1 MDSSVF
7 ALNPQAPDR
16 TGEDAELRACG
27 PLTRVDVLGVKAWAV
42 TDPGLLRTLLTD
54 PRVSKDA
61 RAHCPDFEHV
71 VETWP
76 LHLWIS
82 VENMFT
88 AYGPEHRRLRGLAQ
102 AAFTRRRTREMI
114 PAIEAIAVQ
123 LLDELDELDA
133 NGAGEPV
140 DLVATFARRLPI
152 LVICRLMGLPEPEHD
167 RLRRVADVVFSTS
180 HSQQEQKDNA
190 AELYRLLASLV
201 GLKRTTP
208 GDDLTSAL
216 VAARNDEGKAL
227 SERELI
233 DTLLLMITA
242 GFETTVG
249 LITNAI
255 HNLLTHPDQLDLV
268 IHEERATWGDVVEET
283 LRRDAPIA
291 NLPMRYAVQDIT
303 LPDGTVIA
311 AGEAILASYAAA
323 GRDRGTYGQGAD
335 EFDLLRRQKD
345 HLAFGHGAHLCLGA
359 PLARAEGAIALAKF
373 FARYPDAR
381 LADTDGRNP
390 VPSFI
395 TNTSSRLPVV
405 LNPAPEGASR

>member
-16 TGEDAELRACG
+16 TGEDAELRTRG

-61 RAHCPDFEHV
+61 RAHCPDFERV

-82 VENMFT
+82 VQNMFT
-88 AYGPEHRRLRGLAQ
+88 AYGSEHRRLRSLAQ

-114 PAIEAIAVQ
+114 PAIESIAVK
-123 LLDELDELDA
+123 LLDELEA
-133 NGAGEPV
+133 NDTGEPV
-140 DLVATFARRLPI
+140 DLVAAYARRLPI
-152 LVICRLMGLPEPEHD
+152 LVICRLMGLPEPDHD
-167 RLRRVADVVFSTS
+167 RLRHIADVVFSTS

-190 AELYRLLASLV
+190 AELYRLLGSLV

-216 VAARNDEGKAL
+216 VAARDERGGAL
-227 SERELI
+227 SEKELV

-242 GFETTVG
+242 GHETTVG
-249 LITNAI
+249 LITNGI
-255 HNLLTHPDQLDLV
+255 YNLLTHPGQLDLV
-268 IHEERATWGDVVEET
+268 IHEQRAIWSDVVEET
-283 LRRDAPIA
+283 LRRDAPVA

-359 PLARAEGAIALAKF
+359 PLARAEGEIALAKLF
-373 FARYPDAR
+373 GRYPDAR
-381 LADTDGRNP
+381 LADTDGRDP